1 MLSSVLQSS
10 VYVSLLLHCL
20 SCLAAPSPY
29 VPASVSLLSSVRS
42 SASNISGSEAASLS
56 FVNPTQILAII
67 GNSQTSATHHLS
79 PAGIFFVALGGLLVL
94 IAASV
99 GTARFLRRRSNPTT
113 LNRIYIAGISSRALQ
128 DTELRTDDNKKLVRT
143 SRDSPH
149 SPPPPAYSAK
159 DLTLGPSSSDTLTS
173 VHRICTLEFP
183 SQSHTR
189 PRPSEQ
195 TFPVISPII
204 IPYTFC

>member
-1 MLSSVLQSS
+1 MLSSVLPSS
-10 VYVSLLLHCL
+10 VSR
-20 SCLAAPSPY
+20 SCLAIPLPY

-56 FVNPTQILAII
+56 SVNPTQILAIV

-79 PAGIFFVALGGLLVL
+79 PAGILFVALGGLLVL
-94 IAASV
+94 ITASV
-99 GTARFLRRRSNPTT
+99 GTSRFLRSRSNSTT
-113 LNRIYIAGISSRALQ
+113 SNRIYIAGISSRALR
-128 DTELRTDDNKKLVRT
+128 DTELRTNDNNKLLRT
-143 SRDSPH
+143 SRGSSH
-149 SPPPPAYSAK
+149 SPPPPTYSAK
-159 DLTLGPSSSDTLTS
+159 DLALGPSSSDALTS

-195 TFPVISPII
+195 TFPVISPNI
-204 IPYTFC
+204 IPSTFC

>member
-56 FVNPTQILAII
+56 SMNPTQILAII

-99 GTARFLRRRSNPTT
+99 GTARFLRSRSNPTT
-113 LNRIYIAGISSRALQ
+113 LNRIYIAGIPSRALQ
-128 DTELRTDDNKKLVRT
+128 DTELRTDDNKKLLRT

-149 SPPPPAYSAK
+149 SPPK
-159 DLTLGPSSSDTLTS
+159 DLALGPSSSDTLTS

-204 IPYTFC
+204 IPSTFC